1 MAGCKSGREPSA
13 ETEGDGTLILDFPD
27 PRTER
32 KLIPIV
38 KGTQSVTFCWGSP
51 SRFIHSHSLECALLE
66 AGCPVCSI
74 PESLAYSKRLLLT
87 PQLQAPRVVGQD
99 KVFMMSWDHSVP
111 GTFVNLWCSP
121 LSPPLSRV
129 HLIMIMETRIYSVLP
144 ECQTS
149 T

>member
-1 MAGCKSGREPSA
+1 MR
-13 ETEGDGTLILDFPD
+13 
-27 PRTER
+27 
-32 KLIPIV
+32 
-38 KGTQSVTFCWGSP
+38 FCWGSP
-51 SRFIHSHSLECALLE
+51 SRFIYSHSLECALLE

-74 PESLAYSKRLLLT
+74 PESLAHSKRLLLT

-99 KVFMMSWDHSVP
+99 KVLMMSWDHSVP
-111 GTFVNLWCSP
+111 GTFANLGCSA

-149 T
+149 TWQVLSHEILLTTQWAGYYFYLPVLQTRKTEAQRVQTTCQ